1 MTGMSAD
8 SHLWNGETSRVS
20 KEMLTQY
27 LGDLNGPI
35 YYVAGPP
42 GMVGDMQK
50 LLHSCGV
57 NDDDIRPEEFA
68 GY

>member
-1 MTGMSAD
+1 
-8 SHLWNGETSRVS
+8 
-20 KEMLTQY
+20 MLIQY
-27 LGDLNGPI
+27 LGDLNGPV

-42 GMVGDMQK
+42 AMVGAMQQM
-50 LLHSCGV
+50 LNSAGV